1 MKDGIAVLPY
11 LYAENLQTDILKVYV
26 YMYIHMLRKSCL
38 LLSFKSFL
46 EVSVDSK
53 WPTFKASVT
62 FLHLMFQ
69 LLYSVLGVFCLNESW
84 F

>member
-11 LYAENLQTDILKVYV
+11 LYAENLQTDILKVHV

-53 WPTFKASVT
+53 
-62 FLHLMFQ
+62 
-69 LLYSVLGVFCLNESW
+69 
-84 F
+84 